1 MLRAHANPFLYR
13 NKLSR
18 ESIFC
23 DKASDWLTKRAL
35 IMLNF
40 WRNNRQKDDYP
51 IYKRMATAP
60 KTRTLTAED
69 GQIVFEVDM
78 ATAPKTR
85 TLTATRVRGCWACY
99 SRAAETTSWKSRSK
113 MELTAS
119 FQLVENELNNY
130 CLDSFFERQPFSDTD
145 EWGKISCFIVS

>member
-1 MLRAHANPFLYR
+1 
-13 NKLSR
+13 
-18 ESIFC
+18 
-23 DKASDWLTKRAL
+23 
-35 IMLNF
+35 
-40 WRNNRQKDDYP
+40 
-51 IYKRMATAP
+51 MATAP

-85 TLTATRVRGCWACY
+85 TLTATRVRGCWACC

-113 MELTAS
+113 IELTAS
-119 FQLVENELNNY
+119 FQLMENVLNNY